1 MSNLR
6 SVQDLLHNY
15 FFFLMLNDPNRLTQ
29 SDGIKEEKKKQHT
42 KHLIC
47 NLKEKETNIS
57 LYTAEKSNIH
67 RKMTLSY

>member
-1 MSNLR
+1 
-6 SVQDLLHNY
+6 
-15 FFFLMLNDPNRLTQ
+15 MLNDPNRLTQ
-29 SDGIKEEKKKQHT
+29 SDGIKEEEKKQHT

-47 NLKEKETNIS
+47 NLKKKETNIS